1 MKKKA
6 EKIYLGLNVGTNSI
20 GYAVTDEQYNLL
32 KFNGNDAWGS
42 IVFDAASSNEDR
54 RNHRLARRNLDRR
67 QQRIVWLQEI
77 FAKEISKV
85 DDRFFIRL
93 SESFRW
99 REDVQDQYV
108 FFNDKEYT
116 DVQYMK
122 ENPTIHHLICELM
135 DNKAPHDVRLVYLA
149 CAWLIAHRGH
159 FLNNLNVEKLD
170 EMQIEHRGDAVR
182 AALNK
187 RKNARRNRRSR
198 ETGYRRAKW
207 GNRCLSEKDKRSY
220 DSSRE
225 DGWLPPSIRSAADN
239 VISWVR
245 RLGRW
250 INLTECSF
258 EAVRFDTQLMEDPDI
273 EGEEYQH
280 GTLFG
285 LEIKEYLM
293 EKFGHTCQYCGGK
306 SGDPVLEWEHMR
318 PKSRGGSDR
327 VKNALL
333 SCSSCNKDKG
343 NRTPE
348 EWLEQIKARLPREKG
363 KRKELDE
370 ERVKLI
376 QKVIDGKP
384 QGSALRYAAWVS
396 SSRRYLEKA
405 LFGIFGDVEC
415 SSGGRTK
422 YNRTELGYPKEHHY
436 DALCVGTVPEK
447 GYHDRTNGYYLYA
460 KAAGRGTRLRGHI
473 NKCGVIATKWTDR
486 KKGFFGFQTGD
497 IVVAEVPHKTP
508 KPYKYEGRF
517 VGRVMVRATG
527 SFDIKTTDGKLVTVK
542 EQYCRLLQANSG
554 YHYTMKRAIPLGH

>member
-1 MKKKA
+1 MIIALDKYKRPLGFLTERRCRILMERKRA
-6 EKIYLGLNVGTNSI
+6 VLYRVFPTVVILMDVDARTIPDLPSFRIKIDPGSKYTGIAIIRND
-20 GYAVTDEQYNLL
+20 TDE
-32 KFNGNDAWGS
+32 F
-42 IVFDAASSNEDR
+42 
-54 RNHRLARRNLDRR
+54 
-67 QQRIVWLQEI
+67 
-77 FAKEISKV
+77 
-85 DDRFFIRL
+85 
-93 SESFRW
+93 
-99 REDVQDQYV
+99 
-108 FFNDKEYT
+108 
-116 DVQYMK
+116 
-122 ENPTIHHLICELM
+122 
-135 DNKAPHDVRLVYLA
+135 VYA
-149 CAWLIAHRGH
+149 
-159 FLNNLNVEKLD
+159 
-170 EMQIEHRGDAVR
+170 MQIEHRGDAVR

-348 EWLEQIKARLPREKG
+348 EWLELIKARLPREKG

-405 LFGIFGDVEC
+405 LFGIFGNVEC

-460 KAAGRGTRLRGHI
+460 KAAGRGTRLRGHL

-508 KPYKYEGRF
+508 KPYAF
-517 VGRVMVRATG
+517 MGRV
-527 SFDIKTTDGKLVTVK
+527 KTEEARKGIQLADKLSDMILFHSRVCENGKK
-542 EQYCRLLQANSG
+542 MDQPWED
-554 YHYTMKRAIPLGH
+554 K

>member
-1 MKKKA
+1 MIIALDKYKRPLGFLTERRCRILMERKRA
-6 EKIYLGLNVGTNSI
+6 VLYRVFPTVVILMDVDARTIPDLPSFRIKIDPGSKYTGIAIIRND
-20 GYAVTDEQYNLL
+20 TDE
-32 KFNGNDAWGS
+32 F
-42 IVFDAASSNEDR
+42 
-54 RNHRLARRNLDRR
+54 
-67 QQRIVWLQEI
+67 
-77 FAKEISKV
+77 
-85 DDRFFIRL
+85 
-93 SESFRW
+93 
-99 REDVQDQYV
+99 
-108 FFNDKEYT
+108 
-116 DVQYMK
+116 
-122 ENPTIHHLICELM
+122 
-135 DNKAPHDVRLVYLA
+135 VYA
-149 CAWLIAHRGH
+149 
-159 FLNNLNVEKLD
+159 
-170 EMQIEHRGDAVR
+170 MQIEHRGDAVR

-306 SGDPVLEWEHMR
+306 SGDPVLEWEHLR

-460 KAAGRGTRLRGHI
+460 KAAGRGTRLRGHL